1 MFIMKTLYAI
11 TSSVLL
17 FTGTAVA
24 QPVPFDLKNQF
35 IIQFESSISNEK
47 RHAIALE
54 ITNAKGQVH
63 HHYSHALQG
72 MSITLPPQALTKLQE
87 RFGDAIIHIEK
98 NQIVSLAKPGNGKGG
113 GGKGDGD
120 SGSTTPRAPE
130 VIPWGVSRVGGPQIA
145 EYGTA
150 WVIDTGIDS
159 RHPDLNV
166 DKNRGAN
173 FIRGKNTTED
183 GNGHGTHIAGT
194 IAAKVDG
201 YDVVGVAAGA
211 TVIPVRVLDN
221 NGSGTMDGV
230 IAGVDHV
237 YRNGQYG
244 DCANM
249 SLGAQGFSSAL
260 DTAIKAAAN
269 KGIIFAV
276 AAGNSSANAAN
287 FTPASTTHPN
297 VFTISSVGQYDNFSW
312 FSNYGSVV
320 EYALPGENILSTKT
334 GGGTV
339 AYNGTSMAA
348 PHFCGLAIIGSY
360 YINAYANNDP
370 DGSPDPIPSL

>member
-1 MFIMKTLYAI
+1 M
-11 TSSVLL
+11 
-17 FTGTAVA
+17 
-24 QPVPFDLKNQF
+24 
-35 IIQFESSISNEK
+35 
-47 RHAIALE
+47 
-54 ITNAKGQVH
+54 
-63 HHYSHALQG
+63 
-72 MSITLPPQALTKLQE
+72 QE

-183 GNGHGTHIAGT
+183 GNGHGTHVAGT
-194 IAAKVDG
+194 I
-201 YDVVGVAAGA
+201 
-211 TVIPVRVLDN
+211 
-221 NGSGTMDGV
+221 
-230 IAGVDHV
+230 
-237 YRNGQYG
+237 
-244 DCANM
+244 
-249 SLGAQGFSSAL
+249 
-260 DTAIKAAAN
+260 
-269 KGIIFAV
+269 
-276 AAGNSSANAAN
+276 AAN

-297 VFTISSVGQYDNFSW
+297 VFTISSVDQYDNFSW

>member
-24 QPVPFDLKNQF
+24 QPVHFDLKNQF

-47 RHAIALE
+47 RQAIALE
-54 ITNAKGQVH
+54 ITKAKGQVH

-183 GNGHGTHIAGT
+183 GNGHGTHVAGT
-194 IAAKVDG
+194 IAAKADG

-276 AAGNSSANAAN
+276 AAGNNSANAAN

-360 YINAYANNDP
+360 YINVYANNDP